1 MSANLCVEV
10 THVQLDGDRSVA
22 EIGAVQNGRLLWRLP
37 VRAVVSMYRAGA
49 RFFMKQ
55 DNGKAV
61 EIYPDDRVPGVDV
74 GLRTTADKI
83 VAPALRALPQFP
95 N

>member
-1 MSANLCVEV
+1 
-10 THVQLDGDRSVA
+10 
-22 EIGAVQNGRLLWRLP
+22 
-37 VRAVVSMYRAGA
+37 
-49 RFFMKQ
+49 MKQ
-55 DNGKAV
+55 ANGKAV

-74 GLRTTADKI
+74 ALRTTADKI